1 MTHAAGLVMAG
12 LLGGAL
18 GSFANVCA
26 LRWPVGR
33 SALAPRSACD
43 ACRTPL
49 RAIELVPVWSWLW
62 QRGRCRTCA
71 TPISAQHPTVEL
83 AGAAAG
89 VAIAAH
95 YGFGLEALHTAIFG
109 SLLLAIALA
118 DARFYLI
125 PDALSLGGTVL
136 GLGLA
141 ALPGGLGLTQSA
153 IGAGVGFAGFY
164 LTGWLSTAWL
174 RAKRPERLRQAL
186 TEHDAQ
192 RTDPESRRRIARL
205 RQPAVLLTSAL
216 GIAGITGTLIA
227 RLRPDL
233 GLVVVAASAVVA
245 ALATSAVIEAWAD
258 SFDEPTFTPE
268 LQALEGSEPGAAHP
282 APHDPESDMAAPEL
296 AAPELA
302 ALGAGDIRM
311 MAMVGAFLG
320 VEGVALTTLAGSV
333 IALLAWL
340 PLSLGLRQMVP
351 LGVFLAA
358 GAALTAI
365 LA

>member
-18 GSFANVCA
+18 GSFINVCA

-33 SALAPRSACD
+33 SVLAPRSACD
-43 ACRTPL
+43 ACLTPL
-49 RAIELVPVWSWLW
+49 QASELVPVWSWLW
-62 QRGRCRTCA
+62 QRGRCRACA
-71 TPISAQHPTVEL
+71 AKISAQHPVVEL
-83 AGAAAG
+83 AGVAAG
-89 VAIAAH
+89 IAIVAH
-95 YGFGLEALHTAIFG
+95 YGLTLGALHTAVLG

-125 PDALSLGGTVL
+125 PDALSVGGTVL
-136 GLGLA
+136 GFGLA

-174 RAKRPERLRQAL
+174 QAKRPERLRQAL
-186 TEHDAQ
+186 TDHDAQ
-192 RTDPESRRRIARL
+192 RADPKSRRRIVRL
-205 RQPAVLLTSAL
+205 LQPVVLMATAL
-216 GIAGITGTLIA
+216 GIAGIASTLIT

-233 GLVVVAASAVVA
+233 GLVVVATSTVVA
-245 ALATSAVIEAWAD
+245 ALATSAVIVAWAE

-268 LQALEGSEPGAAHP
+268 LATPDLAAP
-282 APHDPESDMAAPEL
+282 DLAAPDLAAPHLADPEL

-333 IALLAWL
+333 LALIAWL
-340 PLSLGLRQMVP
+340 PLSLILRQMVP

-358 GAALTAI
+358 GAALAAITA
-365 LA
+365 